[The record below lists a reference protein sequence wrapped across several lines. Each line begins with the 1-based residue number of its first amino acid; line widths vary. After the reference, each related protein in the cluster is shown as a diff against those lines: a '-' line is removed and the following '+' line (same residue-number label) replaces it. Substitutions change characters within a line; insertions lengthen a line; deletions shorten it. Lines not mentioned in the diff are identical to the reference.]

1 MQTAECFIGAVV
13 ISIGVFQKRD
23 DGCAPLL
30 APSERTQWKGTSANS
45 KEKQGGEEG
54 RRSQQGQA
62 GRKISL
68 SSCAACVSG
77 VLSRPLTTLN
87 LELSNNRRGSNA
99 KKKGPRLG
107 RWLS

>member
-1 MQTAECFIGAVV
+1 MFYWCCGHFHR
-13 ISIGVFQKRD
+13 GVSKRD

-62 GRKISL
+62 GRKISP
-68 SSCAACVSG
+68 SSCAAS
-77 VLSRPLTTLN
+77 LSLW
-87 LELSNNRRGSNA
+87 GSEPAPNYL
-99 KKKGPRLG
+99 KLRTK
-107 RWLS
+107 